1 MPANPLATI
10 DRYTMEYGDKVGK
23 IKAIKS
29 KMVWR
34 EQSGLLT
41 PIAQMSD
48 HHLMCAIRMVQE
60 SIREQKFWRSAYLP
74 YLKEERAYRR
84 ALTIRNSVHQR
95 LTGKEKIKCP
105 PR

>member
-1 MPANPLATI
+1 MPAKPK
-10 DRYTMEYGDKVGK
+10 YTMEYGDKVGK
-23 IKAIKS
+23 IKTSKA

-60 SIREQKFWRSAYLP
+60 SIREQKFWRSAHLP

-95 LTGKEKIKCP
+95 LTRKEKLKCP